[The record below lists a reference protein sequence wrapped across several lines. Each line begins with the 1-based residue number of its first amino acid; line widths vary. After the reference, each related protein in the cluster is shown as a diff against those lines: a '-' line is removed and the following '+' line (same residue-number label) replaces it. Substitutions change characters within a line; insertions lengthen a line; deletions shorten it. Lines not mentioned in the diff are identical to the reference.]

1 MIAEQDK
8 HKYNILLV
16 EDERVTRKAI
26 SRSFDKYN
34 FNYVEAETVKEATA
48 FLKSR
53 SFDVV
58 MSDVRLPDGTG
69 LDLLDM
75 VTDSLLDVPFIVIT
89 ASEDKNLMQE
99 ALSRGA
105 SDYLSKPFNLS
116 NIPTIINRN
125 IKRRILSHSKN
136 NKKNVSVLLK
146 AIKALIS
153 ALEAKDKYT
162 SGHSIRVAHYGNLMA
177 DCLKLNE
184 NDRFTLQ
191 LSSLLHDI
199 GKIGLPDA
207 ILNKKSSLLA
217 DEYHEAKEHVIIGS
231 KIVGNIDE
239 LHDVAA
245 IIRHHHERYDGQ
257 GYPDGLR
264 GEAIPFLARVLTI
277 VDSFEAIVSRRNYS
291 EAQSQSDAIKEIE
304 KNAGTQFDPLLV
316 KTFLKISQR
325 PDFAKASEH
334 LSDIDF

>member
-1 MIAEQDK
+1 MHSSNSA
-8 HKYNILLV
+8 YNILLV
-16 EDERVTRKAI
+16 EDERVTRRAI

-34 FNYVEAETVKEATA
+34 FNYVAAETVKEATD

-75 VTDSLLDVPFIVIT
+75 LNNSLLDVPFIVIT
-89 ASEDKNLMQE
+89 ASEDKNLMQQ
-99 ALSRGA
+99 ALSMGA
-105 SDYLSKPFNLS
+105 ADFLSKPFNLS

-125 IKRRILSHSKN
+125 IKRRMISHSKN
-136 NKKNVSVLLK
+136 SKKNVSVLLK

-177 DCLKLNE
+177 DSLKLNE

-245 IIRHHHERYDGQ
+245 IIRHHHERYDGS

-264 GEAIPFLARVLTI
+264 GEAIPFLARVLSI

-316 KTFLKISQR
+316 RTFLEITKR
-325 PDFAKASEH
+325 PEFSKASEH